1 MAPLTRSRSTSA
13 MPSARTSSETRSV
26 SDSSSA
32 SPPPQPRR
40 YSSTSISDE
49 HMQCCCCFQ
58 TPQVARDNRALQQVN
73 REELRCSI
81 CFDIL
86 CFPVTLPCGHNF
98 DRGCILTAW
107 EYNQPTIAEPQGT
120 AAVVHEPM
128 LFFGDTTAGDADEAP
143 YTNAQSLH
151 RRRAHHVCPLCRQET
166 GIGDIGELQVNILL
180 KNLIAHLYPLETL
193 SAATLEK
200 QQWTRNAPTSGTQ
213 AANNTSASTRFSFRA
228 VSSFVYVCVAS
239 VTDPP
244 GFVLAVLL
252 LMGLIAIAFNPQ
264 HALANNA
271 AAALTL
277 LDILEHVFN
286 GFALLIREFSLTLDQ
301 LDQLKPWLHAVSF
314 IF

>member
-1 MAPLTRSRSTSA
+1 
-13 MPSARTSSETRSV
+13 MPSARASSETRS
-26 SDSSSA
+26 
-32 SPPPQPRR
+32 Q
-40 YSSTSISDE
+40 I
-49 HMQCCCCFQ
+49 
-58 TPQVARDNRALQQVN
+58 NRK
-73 REELRCSI
+73 ELRCSI

-107 EYNQPTIAEPQGT
+107 KYSQPTTAEPPST
-120 AAVVHEPM
+120 AAVAHEPM
-128 LFFGDTTAGDADEAP
+128 LFFGDTTAGDADEAQHSENP
-143 YTNAQSLH
+143 QSLS

-166 GIGDIGELQVNILL
+166 GIGDIEELQVNILL
-180 KNLIAHLYPLETL
+180 KNLIAHLYPLETH

-200 QQWTRNAPTSGTQ
+200 QQWTRKAPTSSVQ
-213 AANNTSASTRFSFRA
+213 ATNNTSASTRFSFRA

-301 LDQLKPWLHAVSF
+301 LDQLKPWLHAFSF